1 MNVSP
6 VSFGS
11 LMVFKFDKPGNQVSL
26 KDEISLSFP
35 DIDGKGGNS
44 ALKDYQFT
52 THNYEEKYD
61 GTVWNANKK
70 FARQLD
76 KYYRNRLNIFKSN
89 PKKVVFTEVD
99 SYVNPFKTKKKYFL
113 TASSDFEEAKL
124 HKILCESKR
133 YYVARW

>member
-1 MNVSP
+1 MNVNP

-11 LMVFKFDKPGNQVSL
+11 LMVFKFDKPGRQVSL
-26 KDEISLSFP
+26 KDEVSLSFP
-35 DIDGKGGNS
+35 DANGNGGNP

-52 THNYEEKYD
+52 THNYDEKYD
-61 GTVWNANKK
+61 STTWNANKK
-70 FARQLD
+70 FAKHLD
-76 KYYRNRLNIFKSN
+76 KYYRNNLNIFRSN

-99 SYVNPFKTKKKYFL
+99 AYINPFQTKKKYFL
-113 TASSDFEEAKL
+113 TASSDAEESKL